1 MIDFSREDEITE
13 PIGKTKRVK
22 LRFGFY
28 RELQITGF
36 YKYVQFNGYGHS
48 ITRRPESYLGLYVKI
63 FIGFW
68 KFKVIIYDFSQYYD
82 LNPVFHIRFY
92 EEDVHTIF
100 DYEIDK
106 IKEYYKQ
113 KKQMYD
119 IQYIKFLD
127 FYRGV

>member
-1 MIDFSREDEITE
+1 MIDFSKEDEITE
-13 PIGKTKRVK
+13 SIRKTKRVK
-22 LRFGFY
+22 IRFGFY
-28 RELQITGF
+28 WELQITGF
-36 YKYVQFNGYGHS
+36 YKYSQFNNYRHPIIRCIG
-48 ITRRPESYLGLYVKI
+48 SYLGLHVKI

-100 DYEIDK
+100 DNEIDK

-113 KKQMYD
+113 RKQIYD
-119 IQYIKFLD
+119 YQYAKFLD